1 MLVIIKN
8 DLSQDQSMLN
18 NIVVNIDKQ
27 GQKVLTLYS
36 SYFL

>member
-1 MLVIIKN
+1 MMVIIKN
-8 DLSQDQSMLN
+8 DLPQDESMLN

-27 GQKVLTLYS
+27 AQKVLTLYS